1 MISSSHCI
9 KVRQRLLPH
18 NLPMLELIFLFLA
31 AFIAAAL
38 SGAAGFGGALLLL
51 PLLMAMVGVAHAVPL
66 LTIAQ
71 LIGNLSRVGFGFRQI
86 HWRPVTLFLLG
97 AIPFS
102 LWGAASF
109 VQLPKDMLTRAIG
122 AAILVFV
129 ALKYVGVLKHKANSA
144 SLVMGGSAVGFLSG
158 LVGSAGPLGAAIF
171 LSLGLPPVAYIA
183 SEATT
188 ALAMH
193 GVKTVV
199 YQHYI
204 TLDREFWLLAAL
216 MGSAM
221 ILGTWSA
228 KRVIERMR
236 QAVFQRFVA
245 VLLVV
250 IAGYML
256 IHG

>member
-1 MISSSHCI
+1 
-9 KVRQRLLPH
+9 
-18 NLPMLELIFLFLA
+18 MLELLLLFIA
-31 AFIAAAL
+31 SFIAAAI

-51 PLLMAMVGVAHAVPL
+51 PLLVAMVGVVHAIPL

-71 LIGNLSRVGFGFRQI
+71 LIGNLSSVGFGFRQI
-86 HWRPVTLFLLG
+86 HWRPVALFLLG

-102 LWGAASF
+102 LLGAASF
-109 VQLPKDMLTRAIG
+109 VQLPKDVVTRAIG
-122 AAILVFV
+122 AALLVFV
-129 ALKYVGVLKHKANSA
+129 ALKYVGVLKLKVSSA
-144 SLVMGGSAVGFLSG
+144 SLMMGGGVVGFLSG

-204 TLDREFWLLAAL
+204 ALDQAFWLLAAL

-228 KRVIERMR
+228 KRFIERMP
-236 QAVFQRFVA
+236 QAIFQRFVA

>member
-1 MISSSHCI
+1 
-9 KVRQRLLPH
+9 
-18 NLPMLELIFLFLA
+18 MLELLLLFIA
-31 AFIAAAL
+31 SFIAAAI

-51 PLLMAMVGVAHAVPL
+51 PLLVAMVGVVHAIPL

-86 HWRPVTLFLLG
+86 HWRPVALFLLG

-102 LWGAASF
+102 LLGAASF
-109 VQLPKDMLTRAIG
+109 VQLPKDVVTRAIG
-122 AAILVFV
+122 AALLVFV
-129 ALKYVGVLKHKANSA
+129 ALKYVGVLKLKVSSA
-144 SLVMGGSAVGFLSG
+144 SLMMGGGVVGFLSG

-204 TLDREFWLLAAL
+204 ALDQAFWLLAAL

-228 KRVIERMR
+228 KRFIERMP
-236 QAVFQRFVA
+236 QAIFQRFVA

>member
-1 MISSSHCI
+1 
-9 KVRQRLLPH
+9 
-18 NLPMLELIFLFLA
+18 MLEA
-31 AFIAAAL
+31 ALLFIAAFAAAAI

-51 PLLMAMVGVAHAVPL
+51 PLLVATVGVTEAVPL

-71 LIGNLSRVGFGFRQI
+71 LIGNLSRAGFGFSQI
-86 HWRPVTLFLLG
+86 QWKPVGLFLLG
-97 AIPFS
+97 AAPLSI
-102 LWGAASF
+102 LGALSF
-109 VQLPKDMLTRAIG
+109 VQFPKEWVTRAIG

-129 ALKYVGVLKHKANSA
+129 VLKYFGVLKIK
-144 SLVMGGSAVGFLSG
+144 GGSSLLVVGGSVVGFLSG

-193 GVKTVV
+193 GIKAVV

-204 TLDREFWLLAAL
+204 TLDREFWFLAVL
-216 MGSAM
+216 MGAAM

-228 KRVIERMR
+228 KRVIEQMPREK
-236 QAVFQRFVA
+236 FQMFVA
-245 VLLVV
+245 ILLVA

-256 IHG
+256 AHG

>member
-1 MISSSHCI
+1 
-9 KVRQRLLPH
+9 
-18 NLPMLELIFLFLA
+18 MLELLLLFIA
-31 AFIAAAL
+31 SFIAAAI

-51 PLLMAMVGVAHAVPL
+51 PLLAAMVGVVHAIPL

-86 HWRPVTLFLLG
+86 HWRPVALFLLG

-109 VQLPKDMLTRAIG
+109 VQLPKEMVTRAIG
-122 AAILVFV
+122 ATLLVFV
-129 ALKYVGVLKHKANSA
+129 ALKYVGVLKLKASSA
-144 SLVMGGSAVGFLSG
+144 SLVMGGGVVGFLSG

-204 TLDREFWLLAAL
+204 ALDQAFWLLAAL

-221 ILGTWSA
+221 IIGTWSA
-228 KRVIERMR
+228 KRFIERMP
-236 QAVFQRFVA
+236 QAIFQRFVA

>member
-1 MISSSHCI
+1 
-9 KVRQRLLPH
+9 
-18 NLPMLELIFLFLA
+18 MLDLILLFLA
-31 AFIAAAL
+31 AFAAAAI

-51 PLLMAMVGVAHAVPL
+51 PLLVAMVGVIHAIPL

-86 HWRPVTLFLLG
+86 HWRPVALFLLG

-102 LWGAASF
+102 LLGAASF
-109 VQLPKDMLTRAIG
+109 VQLPKDVVTRAIG
-122 AAILVFV
+122 AALLAFV
-129 ALKYVGVLKHKANSA
+129 VLKYFGVLKLKASSA
-144 SLVMGGSAVGFLSG
+144 SLVMGDGMVGFLSG
-158 LVGSAGPLGAAIF
+158 LVGSAGPLGAAFF

-193 GVKTVV
+193 GVKAVV

-204 TLDREFWLLAAL
+204 ALDREFWLLAAL

-228 KRVIERMR
+228 KRFIERMP
-236 QAVFQRFVA
+236 QAIFQRFVA